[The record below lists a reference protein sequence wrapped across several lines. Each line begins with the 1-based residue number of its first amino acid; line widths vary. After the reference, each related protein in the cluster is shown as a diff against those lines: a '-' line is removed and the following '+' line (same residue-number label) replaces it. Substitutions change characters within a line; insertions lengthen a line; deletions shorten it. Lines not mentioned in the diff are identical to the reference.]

1 MPTVLDS
8 IRTAS
13 PSSEGHLIK
22 ASDWG
27 VLPPGTIGTAFTAG
41 GNLTASTTGGSLPT
55 STGAFK
61 ITFVTANGET
71 AASAEATVSV
81 TGATGSVAVS
91 ITNQTLNTGTQA
103 NAAPIIGWNIYSGN
117 GAGNELLNNAVAS
130 LTVALSSVTFPSGVT
145 QTYIPIATTSATVKL
160 YGTGQAPP
168 PANLSG
174 IQQPL
179 PNIGANNSADTFLV
193 VKRTFQVQK
202 IVSWARPNSSAD
214 AAGLA
219 PALMDCVGP
228 LWASNTS
235 FSAGAFILVN
245 RVVFM
250 ATVGGT
256 STNGAIPTGLTTRP
270 AKYTTV
276 TDNGVTWLS
285 LGEAALVRARW
296 NNTTGSAGAPL
307 AQEYDLVQE

>member
-1 MPTVLDS
+1 MPTVLDY

-41 GNLTASTTGGSLPT
+41 GNLTNVGSGGSLAT

-61 ITFVTANGET
+61 ITFMTANGET

-81 TGATGSVAVS
+81 TGGPSGSVTVS
-91 ITNQTLNTGTQA
+91 ITNQTLNTSTQL

-117 GAGNELLNNAVAS
+117 GSGNELLNNVQAS
-130 LTVALSSVTFPSGVT
+130 LSATLSSQVLPNGTTVTF
-145 QTYIPIATTSATVKL
+145 IPIATTSATVKI

-168 PANLSG
+168 TLNLSG

-179 PNIGANNSADTFLV
+179 PNISANSSADIFLV

-202 IVSWARPNSSAD
+202 MVSWIRPNSSAD
-214 AAGLA
+214 AAGIA

-228 LWASNTS
+228 LWASGTS
-235 FSAGAFILVN
+235 FSAGAVILVN
-245 RVVFM
+245 RVVFI
-250 ATVGGT
+250 AQVGGT
-256 STNGAIPTGLTTRP
+256 SAGSIPAGLTTRP

-276 TDNGVTWLS
+276 VDNSVTWLS
-285 LGEAALVRARW
+285 LGEAAIVRSRFV
-296 NNTTGSAGAPL
+296 NMTGSAGQPL

>member
-1 MPTVLDS
+1 MPTVLDN

-27 VLPPGTIGTAFTAG
+27 VLAPGTIGTAFTAG
-41 GNLTASTTGGSLPT
+41 GNLTNVGSGGSLAT

-81 TGATGSVAVS
+81 TGGPSGSVTVS
-91 ITNQTLNTGTQA
+91 ITNQTLNSSSQA

-117 GAGNELLNNAVAS
+117 GSGNELLNTAQAS
-130 LTVALSSVTFPSGVT
+130 LSVTLASQVLPNGQT
-145 QTYIPIATTSATVKL
+145 LTYIPIANTTCTVKV
-160 YGTGQAPP
+160 YGAGQAPP
-168 PANLSG
+168 TANLSG

-179 PNIGANNSADTFLV
+179 PNISANNSSDTFLV

-202 IVSWARPNSSAD
+202 LVSWIRPNSSAD
-214 AAGLA
+214 TAGLA
-219 PALMDCVGP
+219 PQLMDCVGP
-228 LWASNTS
+228 LWASGTS

-245 RVVFM
+245 RTVFI

-256 STNGAIPTGLTTRP
+256 SAGSIPAGLTTRP
-270 AKYTTV
+270 AKYATV
-276 TDNGVTWLS
+276 TDNSVTWLS
-285 LGEAALVRARW
+285 LGEAALVRVRW
-296 NNTTGSAGAPL
+296 SNTTGSAGAPL
-307 AQEYDLVQE
+307 AQEYNLVQE